1 MDKDNFA
8 DLINMMAD
16 NLKEMEV
23 EEEKVSGQQS

>member
-16 NLKEMEV
+16 NLKEMEE
-23 EEEKVSGQQS
+23 EEEKVGGDES